1 MRRTGLVSVL
11 AIAAATCVAL
21 LASGCGAKPT
31 IARITPKATAQAFV
45 KAVKEGDYEAVAA
58 GYDYETSARRAN
70 PDWGQIPRSQR
81 NLIVGKLREQRA
93 REVEA
98 LTGMMLGDVVIGTPE
113 VEGDRATVLLSVGMQ
128 TVALDLIKVKGFW
141 KVLQITEQQ
150 RQ

>member
-1 MRRTGLVSVL
+1 MR
-11 AIAAATCVAL
+11 
-21 LASGCGAKPT
+21 
-31 IARITPKATAQAFV
+31 
-45 KAVKEGDYEAVAA
+45 
-58 GYDYETSARRAN
+58 SARRAN
-70 PDWGQIPRSQR
+70 PDWGDIPRSQR

-128 TVALDLIKVKGFW
+128 TVALDLIKVEGFW
-141 KVLQITEQQ
+141 KVLQIAEQQ